1 MANFYLVCGVSGSGK
16 TVLSNKIIKKNKHIK
31 LIDADSYYEKYNG
44 DECIR
49 DNIFEVWME
58 IFKDL
63 HECEINN
70 EDVLLTTTALTVAQR
85 NQFTVWFPTFEHHL
99 LWVIATREEC
109 ISGNLKRRRHVP
121 LDVIMK
127 QWKETE
133 YPNASEKD
141 YETITHIT
149 NKWNGKYSAV
159 RIKNDI
165 TQYID
170 L

>member
-31 LIDADSYYEKYNG
+31 LIDADEYYKEYNG

-49 DNIFEVWME
+49 DNTFEIWIKIFE
-58 IFKDL
+58 DL
-63 HECEINN
+63 HKYELEGA
-70 EDVLLTTTALTVAQR
+70 DVLLTTSALTVAQR
-85 NQFTVWFPTFEHHL
+85 NQFTVWFPTFVHHII
-99 LWVIATREEC
+99 WVIATKDNC
-109 ISGNLKRRRHVP
+109 LKGNMNRKRTIP

-127 QWKETE
+127 QWEEAE

-165 TQYID
+165 TKYIA